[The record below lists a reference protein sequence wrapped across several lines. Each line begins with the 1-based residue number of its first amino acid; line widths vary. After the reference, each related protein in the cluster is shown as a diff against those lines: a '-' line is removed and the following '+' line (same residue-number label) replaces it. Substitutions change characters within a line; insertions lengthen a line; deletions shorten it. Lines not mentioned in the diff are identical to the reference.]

1 MAGMNAYQVS
11 NNNAYSYSP
20 TDTEHNVDGSN
31 KFESSWYMAIYSIL
45 FVNSGDVL
53 SAANSADPRRRRDPI
68 HGQSFLSLLSRIGEP
83 PRARGMSECHIQS
96 GPNWPSRVK
105 GT

>member
-11 NNNAYSYSP
+11 NNNEYSNSP

-31 KFESSWYMAIYSIL
+31 KLESSWYMAIYSIL
-45 FVNSGDVL
+45 FDNSGDVL
-53 SAANSADPRRRRDPI
+53 SATNSAHRRRRCDPI
-68 HGQSFLSLLSRIGEP
+68 HGQSFRSGLSRIGES